1 MRCSAIRLTFIDSLS
16 HPNNFKLDNLIDPI
30 LQTKKLNPREIEKL
44 MFIVTMI

>member
-1 MRCSAIRLTFIDSLS
+1 MRCSAICLTFIGSLS

-30 LQTKKLNPREIEKL
+30 LQTKKLHPREIGKL